1 MTTLSENVTTG
12 EGRPVLALFAGLERC
27 PDGPFTG
34 LSGTLAPMLLA
45 WLAHQARVTLVLVPT
60 PERAVRLAQETR
72 TWLGSRGGRVATF
85 LPDRASVYD
94 QTAAEAEVTRGRLA
108 AFAMETAGGGLV
120 IAPVC
125 AAAERFMSPRAWRDA
140 TIRLA
145 VGDVAKPGEL
155 AAKLTRLGYE
165 RSNLVNEPGQ
175 FAVRGGI
182 VDVFSPHAELPV
194 RLDFFGDEL
203 ETVKSFS
210 PDTQR
215 TLEKIGRAVLTP
227 ALEHPLE
234 EETLRSAAAAVES
247 AIAGLDATKAELL
260 HRRLERFT
268 GRPDSRDIRE
278 LAPFLAPGHSFLWDA
293 WPTARLLIE
302 NHDQFAEELEIFISD
317 QRIRYSAARD
327 LVPLLPPDAYYHD
340 VGPVLES
347 LKARH
352 AAAFSRFRQPDPAG
366 LAFDVEPLPPAA
378 DPTRESL
385 LKELQKLVRENWAVA
400 IVIADS
406 ERYHNLRGLLG
417 ERKLPLINPRF
428 PWQLAYGK
436 IVLLEGPGRRGFMAR
451 AEKVIVLG
459 EDDIYPNQAKPSVRR
474 HATADKAQAFISQL
488 VPGDLVVH
496 SEHGIA
502 EYRGIQTMTAAGTTR
517 EYLLLQ
523 YAGSDKLYVPTDQVH
538 KVQKYIG
545 MEGARPAVHSLNS
558 KVWEGQKRRVQKN
571 VELIARELLDLYA
584 KRHAGPGF
592 AFPPDGELQMQMEE
606 RFPHTETPDQDKAIV
621 SVKNDMEAD
630 TPMDR
635 LICGDVG
642 YGKTEVAMRAAFKAV
657 CAGKQVAVLA
667 PTTLLAFQHHQT
679 FLNRFDGFP
688 VSVDLVCRLRK
699 PADQKETL
707 KKASSGKLDVLIG
720 THRILSSDVRFKDL
734 GLLIVDEEQ
743 RFGVKHKEKLKQF
756 KSSIDVLTLA
766 ATPIPRT
773 LQMALSGIRQI
784 SVIDTPPEQR
794 RPVQTYV
801 APFDPTWAKRAI
813 IEELKRGGQVFY
825 VYNRV
830 ETIDRKAAFLRD
842 LVPEARVGVA
852 HGQMA
857 EEEVER
863 TMLAFIRGEFDVLL
877 ASTIVESGLDIPNAN
892 TLIVDESERLGLSQ
906 MYQLRGRVGRSSR
919 QAFAFFFYSKG
930 KRLTQE
936 AAERLATIEE
946 HTALGSG
953 FRIAMRDL
961 QIRGAGN
968 VLGEEQSGHIAAV
981 GFALYI
987 ELLEEAVTRLRGGG
1001 IVRAP
1006 EVSIEIPVSALF
1018 PAHYIPDEE
1027 TRIEMYARL
1036 ARCADLGLLEL
1047 LREEVTDRFGELP
1060 VEGRRL
1066 FAVTRLRLLAGQ
1078 AGVRKVSRVL
1088 NRLRFEFDPARRPDI
1103 GALLNANAMFYR
1115 RIALNPADPQAV
1127 LLQLSGEE
1135 GDELVEMTGEFLGSL
1150 GPAETPAT
1158 KADSAW
1164 EPVPVVSDTAAKR
1177 REQNIDTYPCDITV
1191 IQPGIEMPVARTVR
1205 TGRAGRRQGDKR
1217 PKF

>member
-1 MTTLSENVTTG
+1 
-12 EGRPVLALFAGLERC
+12 
-27 PDGPFTG
+27 
-34 LSGTLAPMLLA
+34 
-45 WLAHQARVTLVLVPT
+45 
-60 PERAVRLAQETR
+60 
-72 TWLGSRGGRVATF
+72 
-85 LPDRASVYD
+85 
-94 QTAAEAEVTRGRLA
+94 
-108 AFAMETAGGGLV
+108 
-120 IAPVC
+120 
-125 AAAERFMSPRAWRDA
+125 
-140 TIRLA
+140 
-145 VGDVAKPGEL
+145 
-155 AAKLTRLGYE
+155 
-165 RSNLVNEPGQ
+165 
-175 FAVRGGI
+175 
-182 VDVFSPHAELPV
+182 
-194 RLDFFGDEL
+194 
-203 ETVKSFS
+203 
-210 PDTQR
+210 
-215 TLEKIGRAVLTP
+215 
-227 ALEHPLE
+227 
-234 EETLRSAAAAVES
+234 
-247 AIAGLDATKAELL
+247 AELL
-260 HRRLERFT
+260 QRRLERFN

-278 LAPFLAPGHSFLWDA
+278 LMPFFAPGRAYLWDA
-293 WPTARLLIE
+293 WPTARILLE
-302 NHDQFAEELEIFISD
+302 DPDQIRDELETFLSD
-317 QRIRYSAARD
+317 QHLRFAATRE
-327 LVPLLPPDAYYHD
+327 LTPLLPPDAYYHPAD
-340 VGPVLES
+340 TTLAALGG
-347 LKARH
+347 RN
-352 AAAFSRFRQPDPAG
+352 AAAFSRFRHPGSAG
-366 LAFDVEPLPPAA
+366 LAFDVEVLPPAA

-385 LKELQKLVRENWAVA
+385 LKEVQRLVRENWAVA

-417 ERKLPLINPRF
+417 ERGVPLINPRF
-428 PWQLAYGK
+428 PWQLAWGK
-436 IVLLEGPGRRGFMAR
+436 VVLLEGAGRRGFLAR
-451 AEKVIVLG
+451 SSRVVVMG
-459 EDDIYPNQAKPSVRR
+459 EDDIYPTHAKPSVRR

-496 SEHGIA
+496 AEHGIA
-502 EYRGIQTMTAAGTTR
+502 EYRGTQTMTAAGTTR

-523 YAGSDKLYVPTDQVH
+523 YAGSDRLYVPTDQVH

-545 MEGARPAVHSLNS
+545 MEGMRPAVHSLNS

-571 VELIARELLDLYA
+571 VELIAKELLELYA
-584 KRHAGPGF
+584 KRHSGPGF
-592 AFPPDGELQMQMEE
+592 AFPPDGDLQQQMEE
-606 RFPHTETPDQDKAIV
+606 RFPHTETPDQAKAIV
-621 SVKNDMEAD
+621 AVKADMETD

-679 FLNRFDGFP
+679 FMNRFEGFP

-699 PADQKETL
+699 PAEQKETL
-707 KKASSGKLDVLIG
+707 KKATAGRLDVLIG

-743 RFGVKHKEKLKQF
+743 RFGVKHKEKLKQY
-756 KSSIDVLTLA
+756 KSNIDVLTLA

-801 APFDPTWAKRAI
+801 APFDPGWAKRAI

-842 LVPEARVGVA
+842 LVPEARVAVA

-857 EEEVER
+857 EDEVER

-892 TLIVDESERLGLSQ
+892 TLIVDEAERLGLSQ

-936 AAERLATIEE
+936 ASERLATIEE

-987 ELLEEAVTRLRGGG
+987 ELLEEAVQRLRGGTT
-1001 IVRAP
+1001 VRPP

-1018 PAHYIPDEE
+1018 PSIYMPDEE

-1036 ARCADLGLLEL
+1036 ARCVDLSVLDL
-1047 LREEVTDRFGELP
+1047 LREEVTDRFGALP
-1060 VEGRRL
+1060 VEGERL
-1066 FAVTRLRLLAGQ
+1066 FAVTRLRLLAGI

-1088 NRLRFEFDPARRPDI
+1088 NRLRFEFDAGKRPDMQV
-1103 GALLNANAMFYR
+1103 LLNARGAFFR
-1115 RIALNPADPQAV
+1115 RLALNPADPQAV
-1127 LLQLSGEE
+1127 LLQLTGEE
-1135 GDELVEMTGEFLGSL
+1135 SEEQMELAEEFLRAL
-1150 GPAETPAT
+1150 GTARNEEPDGGPDEQAAAT
-1158 KADSAW
+1158 S
-1164 EPVPVVSDTAAKR
+1164 
-1177 REQNIDTYPCDITV
+1177 NITTYNTDDNFSGITV
-1191 IQPGIEMPVARTVR
+1191 LERRIEFPVAKTVR
-1205 TGRAGRRQGDKR
+1205 SGRAGKLRGDKR